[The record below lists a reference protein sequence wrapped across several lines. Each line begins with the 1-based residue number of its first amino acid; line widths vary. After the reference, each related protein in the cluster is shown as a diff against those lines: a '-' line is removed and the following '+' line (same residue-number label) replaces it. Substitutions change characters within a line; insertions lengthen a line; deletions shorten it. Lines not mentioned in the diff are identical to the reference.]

1 MKFPKAFDKLLRQF
15 DQDFG
20 IEGGTL
26 DEILHPRIAT
36 LSDAERREVRQ
47 FLDNLLSKPF
57 DVAEVVRLWQES
69 PAQVGV
75 VDAERRMPSAL
86 ADIRDSIVRYRGW
99 RF

>member
-36 LSDAERREVRQ
+36 LSDAERLKVRG
-47 FLDNLLSKPF
+47 FSTTC
-57 DVAEVVRLWQES
+57 
-69 PAQVGV
+69 
-75 VDAERRMPSAL
+75 
-86 ADIRDSIVRYRGW
+86 
-99 RF
+99 